1 MQFKINQ
8 MKTLLKRIY
17 IPGLMLLALYAC
29 NIQDVEPVENGE
41 TEIRVIDIPNGF
53 DYRTHES
60 VQITIADNS
69 AYAKYDVFAYSDEYY
84 LGNQTF
90 ENPEGEMMNE
100 DVFKEDVIN
109 KPIFTG
115 APKDGVL
122 VQTVSLPKYCNKVY
136 IRRNESLNFSAELV
150 DVIGGEV
157 NYTFTGT
164 SRAALSRTN
173 VADYLFCVNGSAELF
188 QVDPL
193 NGDLTMLS
201 EMPMGS
207 YTAAIDQDNLVM
219 YSIGRS
225 NPYPLMK
232 YDIQNDEWSTM
243 ANLGFGGPRLD
254 FNTEDKLLYFSNK
267 DYLRS
272 IDPVSGAVLN
282 EWDINGIHNDN
293 GGDIAF
299 AQDGTLFL
307 ASFSGLYRCDFDSA
321 TNEYNA
327 VRISADNLP
336 FMPTSMTIDS
346 NQELWLANSASSSDL
361 IIMDTVTGGWQYQY
375 GINAGNNTD
384 FGRTIND
391 LTTLKV
397 YSDTPDDTDTD
408 NDGIPDSD
416 DDFPEDPDKAF
427 EVFTPSKYGTGTIAF
442 EDLWPSYGDY
452 DFNDVA
458 LNYRAIAILNAD
470 NLAVQVDFI
479 CNVKANGAGFTNG
492 LGIEIEGVSSSQV
505 ESVTGPVYTQGYINL
520 NPNGTEANQDN
531 AVVIFT
537 DDQDNFL
544 NETTVSIKFT
554 EPISTTVLGAAPF
567 NPFIIINKDRDKEV
581 HLPYRSLTNLGTG
594 VSFAEGVNSDP
605 DGNFISDNGY
615 PWAISVIHDFK
626 VPKERVP
633 VDEAYNFFAT
643 WATSGGLE
651 YNDWYKDNPGY
662 RNNSKIDN

>member
-1 MQFKINQ
+1 
-8 MKTLLKRIY
+8 
-17 IPGLMLLALYAC
+17 MLLALYAC